1 MNKNL
6 LDYVELLANEKSVDK
21 ELVLMALESAIASA
35 VKKSEFPGEDAD
47 IAVKVDPKTGD
58 YQVWRHGS
66 SFLMTRDFRSLIVRF
81 FSGKPRRI
89 ILTRAK

>member
-35 VKKSEFPGEDAD
+35 VKK
-47 IAVKVDPKTGD
+47 
-58 YQVWRHGS
+58 
-66 SFLMTRDFRSLIVRF
+66 
-81 FSGKPRRI
+81 
-89 ILTRAK
+89 